1 MTTRRKT
8 SREPKPIRVG
18 VMGVGRGQCFMQGAK
33 PAGLELVAIC
43 DTWEERLNE
52 AGKRHGVATYTSFDD
67 FIKHDMDAVVLAN
80 YCHDHAPFAI
90 RALDAGLHVMSEC
103 IAARTM
109 AQCVALC
116 EAVERSGRIYMF
128 AENYPYIKTC
138 QEMRRLYMAGEIG
151 DIRYAEGEYNHP
163 CDEDVRLDLS
173 PGSQHW
179 RNWLP
184 PTYYVTHAL
193 APLMHMTDTMP
204 VGLNALSISES
215 RTQAPNTMKISDV
228 GSVVLC
234 RMDNG
239 AVFRIWG
246 LMMSS
251 VHRIRYELHGE
262 RGLINYV
269 DGTRVR
275 IHHEPW
281 LCGKGQE
288 VEATYGA
295 EWPEHGELAD
305 KAGHG
310 GGDFWTNFHFA
321 NAIRSGK
328 QPYLDVY
335 RATAMAAVS
344 ILGWRSCLQE
354 GANFA
359 IPDFSNKRARKPFK
373 VDHASPFPEDAGP
386 GQPPVSLWGN
396 LKPKA
401 KVVAHAREHWA
412 KQGYK
417 GK

>member
-8 SREPKPIRVG
+8 SQEQKPIRVG

-43 DTWEERLNE
+43 DTWEERLKE
-52 AGKRHGVATYTSFDD
+52 VGKRHNVATYTSFDE
-67 FIKHDMDAVVLAN
+67 FLKHDMDAVVLAN
-80 YCHDHAPFAI
+80 YCHDHAPFAV

-109 AQCVALC
+109 AQCVELC

-128 AENYPYIKTC
+128 AENYPYIKSC

-163 CDEDVRLDLS
+163 CDEDVRLGLS
-173 PGSQHW
+173 PGSLHW

-184 PTYYVTHAL
+184 PTHYVTHAL

-204 VGLNALSISES
+204 VSLNALSISEPLI
-215 RTQAPNTMKISDV
+215 QAPNTMKISDV

-239 AVFRIWG
+239 SVFRIWG

-251 VHRIRYELHGE
+251 IHRIRYELHGE
-262 RGLINYV
+262 RGLINFA
-269 DGTRVR
+269 DNSRVS

-281 LCGKGQE
+281 LRRKGQKLD
-288 VEATYGA
+288 VTYTA
-295 EWPEHGELAD
+295 DWPEYGDLANR
-305 KAGHG
+305 AGHG

-344 ILGWRSCLQE
+344 ILGWKSCLE
-354 GANFA
+354 KGANIA
-359 IPDFSNKRARKPFK
+359 IPDFSSKSARKPFK
-373 VDHASPFPEDAGP
+373 DDQWSPYPEDAVP
-386 GQPPVSLWGN
+386 GQPPVSLRGN

-401 KVVAHAREHWA
+401 KVVAYARKFWA